1 MSDKAKA
8 YTYAAGYFGLLLL
21 LMNTGI
27 GDSIS
32 EWLDSQDTFVWLLFI
47 SGPLL
52 PIFYWL
58 RNEESSGKNLGVLA
72 VIGFIAGVLL
82 GKKID

>member
-21 LMNTGI
+21 LK
-27 GDSIS
+27 DSGLF

-47 SGPLL
+47 FGPLL
-52 PIFYWL
+52 PMLYWL
-58 RNEESSGKNLGVLA
+58 RNEPTTSGKQLGALA
-72 VIGFIAGVLL
+72 VIGFIAGVLA

>member
-21 LMNTGI
+21 LK
-27 GDSIS
+27 DSGLF
-32 EWLDSQDTFVWLLFI
+32 EWLDSQPTSVWLIGIFA
-47 SGPLL
+47 PLIPML
-52 PIFYWL
+52 YWL
-58 RNEESSGKNLGVLA
+58 RNEPTTSGKQLGALA
-72 VIGFIAGVLL
+72 VIGFIAGVLA

>member
-8 YTYAAGYFGLLLL
+8 YTYAAGYFGLMFLLK
-21 LMNTGI
+21 
-27 GDSIS
+27 DSELF

-47 SGPLL
+47 FGPLL

-58 RNEESSGKNLGVLA
+58 RNEPASSGKQLGALA
-72 VIGFIAGVLL
+72 VIGFIAGVLA

>member
-21 LMNTGI
+21 LK
-27 GDSIS
+27 DSGLF

-47 SGPLL
+47 FGPLL

-58 RNEESSGKNLGVLA
+58 RNEPTNGSVGKSA

>member
-8 YTYAAGYFGLLLL
+8 YIYGVGYFGLFWLVK
-21 LMNTGI
+21 
-27 GDSIS
+27 DSALI
-32 EWLDSQDTFVWLLFI
+32 EWLDSQGTIVWLIGIFA
-47 SGPLL
+47 PLIPML
-52 PIFYWL
+52 YWL
-58 RNEESSGKNLGVLA
+58 RNEPTTSGKNLGALA

>member
-21 LMNTGI
+21 LK
-27 GDSIS
+27 DSGLF

-47 SGPLL
+47 FGPLL

-58 RNEESSGKNLGVLA
+58 RNEKSSGTNLGVLA